1 MKDVNTLELSKV
13 ARIFLRS
20 SSKQMSTVELL
31 SHKTTLNVSIFSR
44 TPKPPELEI
53 WTLSDQCPA
62 SNNVWTVEHPRNLRI
77 GGFTTPRHIDTIR
90 QLWRL
95 CMGVPQTFRCRCGLG
110 TRCTARLNKARFNQK
125 QSRYLQRTAQSQNCT
140 VTVRHRK
147 LLHISSHIFTFARP
161 MRPLR
166 KDAWL
171 GRCSHKV

>member
-20 SSKQMSTVELL
+20 LSKLMSV
-31 SHKTTLNVSIFSR
+31 NGWAPFVPQSIFSR

-62 SNNVWTVEHPRNLRI
+62 SNNVWTVEHPGNLRI
-77 GGFTTPRHIDTIR
+77 GGFCHNSAPTYRHDSTALKTLHWGASNVSLSMRLRHTLYSTPEQGTLQSEAVSISTT
-90 QLWRL
+90 
-95 CMGVPQTFRCRCGLG
+95 
-110 TRCTARLNKARFNQK
+110 
-125 QSRYLQRTAQSQNCT
+125 NCT
-140 VTVRHRK
+140 VTE
-147 LLHISSHIFTFARP
+147 LHSHSATQEVASHIFTCFARP